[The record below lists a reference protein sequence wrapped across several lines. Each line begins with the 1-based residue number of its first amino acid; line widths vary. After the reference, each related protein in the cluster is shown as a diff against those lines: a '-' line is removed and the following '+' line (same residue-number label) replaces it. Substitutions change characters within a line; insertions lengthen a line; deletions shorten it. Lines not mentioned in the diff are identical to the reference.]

1 MKNQG
6 DKKQSWE
13 EKRVQYIDGLKKPS
27 EAQQLLA
34 ILFKKAERTEA
45 ESKKLA
51 ALVKAEKAN
60 DRALTANAAITKMM
74 NSTKDDERRARTH
87 RLVQQGIL
95 FDLVGLDTR
104 SRGEML
110 GALIAAVAS
119 AKSNPE
125 HWASWKAKGDALLAE
140 KGTAANGNGKA

>member
-1 MKNQG
+1 MQNQ
-6 DKKQSWE
+6 DTLKLSWE
-13 EKRVQYIDGLKKPS
+13 QKRVQFIDGLKKPS

-34 ILFKKAERTEA
+34 ILFKKSDRTIA

-60 DRALTANAAITKMM
+60 ERALNANAVITKMM
-74 NSTKDDERRARTH
+74 TSAKDDERRARNH
-87 RLVQQGIL
+87 RLIQQGIL

-125 HWASWKAKGDALLAE
+125 HWTNWKAKGDAMLANPEAE
-140 KGTAANGNGKA
+140 KGM

>member
-1 MKNQG
+1 MQNQN

-13 EKRVQYIDGLKKPS
+13 EKRVQYIEGLKKPS

-34 ILFKKAERTEA
+34 ILFKKTDKTEV

-60 DRALTANAAITKMM
+60 ERALNANATITKMM
-74 NSTKDDERRARTH
+74 NGEKEEARRVRTH

-95 FDLVGLDTR
+95 FDLVGLNTR

-110 GALIAAVAS
+110 GALIAAIAS
-119 AKSNPE
+119 AKANPE
-125 HWASWKAKGDALLAE
+125 HWASWKAKGDAMLAE
-140 KGTAANGNGKA
+140 KENSAKAI

>member
-1 MKNQG
+1 MQNQN

-13 EKRVQYIDGLKKPS
+13 EKRVQYIDGLRKPS

-34 ILFKKAERTEA
+34 ILFKKTDRTEA
-45 ESKKLA
+45 ENKKLT

-60 DRALTANAAITKMM
+60 ERALNANATITKMM
-74 NSTKDDERRARTH
+74 NGEKEEARRARTH

-95 FDLVGLDTR
+95 FDLVGLNTR

-110 GALIAAVAS
+110 GALIAAIAS
-119 AKSNPE
+119 AKANPE
-125 HWASWKAKGDALLAE
+125 HWASWKAKGDAMLAE
-140 KGTAANGNGKA
+140 KENSAKAI

>member
-1 MKNQG
+1 MQNQNER
-6 DKKQSWE
+6 KQSWE

-34 ILFKKAERTEA
+34 ILFKKTDRTEV

-51 ALVKAEKAN
+51 ALVKAEKATE
-60 DRALTANAAITKMM
+60 RALNANATIRKMM
-74 NSTKDDERRARTH
+74 NGEKEEARRARTH

-95 FDLVGLDTR
+95 FDLVGLETR

-119 AKSNPE
+119 AKANPE
-125 HWASWKAKGDALLAE
+125 HWASWKAKGDAMLAE
-140 KGTAANGNGKA
+140 KDSGGNTQ

>member
-1 MKNQG
+1 MQNQN

-34 ILFKKAERTEA
+34 ILFKKTDRTEV

-51 ALVKAEKAN
+51 ALIKAEKATE
-60 DRALTANAAITKMM
+60 RALNANATITKMM
-74 NSTKDDERRARTH
+74 NGEKEEARRARTH

-110 GALIAAVAS
+110 GALIAAIAS
-119 AKSNPE
+119 AKANPE
-125 HWASWKAKGDALLAE
+125 HWASWKVKGDALLAE
-140 KGTAANGNGKA
+140 KDNSTNTQ

>member
-1 MKNQG
+1 MQNQNVP
-6 DKKQSWE
+6 KLSWE
-13 EKRVQYIDGLKKPS
+13 QKRVQYIDGLKKPS
-27 EAQQLLA
+27 EAQQLLS
-34 ILFKKAERTEA
+34 ILFKKTDPTDA

-51 ALVKAEKAN
+51 ALVRAEKAN
-60 DRALTANAAITKMM
+60 ERALNANAVITKMM
-74 NSTKDDERRARTH
+74 TSAKDDERRARNH
-87 RLVQQGIL
+87 RLIQQGIL

-125 HWASWKAKGDALLAE
+125 HWTSWKAKGDAMLANPEAE
-140 KGTAANGNGKA
+140 KDI

>member
-1 MKNQG
+1 MQNQA

-13 EKRVQYIDGLKKPS
+13 EKRVQYVDGLKKPS

-34 ILFKKAERTEA
+34 LLFKKTGRTEA

-51 ALVKAEKAN
+51 ALIKAEKAN
-60 DRALTANAAITKMM
+60 ERALNANATIAKMM
-74 NSTKDDERRARTH
+74 NGEKEEARRARTH

-95 FDLVGLDTR
+95 FDLAGLDTR
-104 SRGEML
+104 SRGEMM

-119 AKSNPE
+119 AKANPE
-125 HWASWKAKGDALLAE
+125 HWASWKAKGDAMLAE
-140 KGTAANGNGKA
+140 KDNSANTQ

>member
-1 MKNQG
+1 MQNQS

-13 EKRVQYIDGLKKPS
+13 EKRVQYINGLKKPS

-34 ILFKKAERTEA
+34 ILFKKTNRTEA
-45 ESKKLA
+45 EGKKLA
-51 ALVKAEKAN
+51 ALVKAEKATE
-60 DRALTANAAITKMM
+60 RALNANATITKMM
-74 NSTKDDERRARTH
+74 NGEKEEARRARTH

-119 AKSNPE
+119 AKANPE
-125 HWASWKAKGDALLAE
+125 HWASWKAKGDAMLAE
-140 KGTAANGNGKA
+140 KDNSANT

>member
-1 MKNQG
+1 MQNQSEQ
-6 DKKQSWE
+6 KLSWE

-34 ILFKKAERTEA
+34 ILFKKTDRTEA
-45 ESKKLA
+45 ESKKLT

-60 DRALTANAAITKMM
+60 ERALNANAVITKMM
-74 NSTKDDERRARTH
+74 SSAKDDERRARNH
-87 RLVQQGIL
+87 RLIEQGIL
-95 FDLVGLDTR
+95 FDLVGMDAR

-125 HWASWKAKGDALLAE
+125 HWASWKAKGDAMLAE
-140 KGTAANGNGKA
+140 KRPV

>member
-1 MKNQG
+1 MQNQN

-13 EKRVQYIDGLKKPS
+13 EKRVQYIKGLKKPS

-34 ILFKKAERTEA
+34 ILFKKTDKTEI

-60 DRALTANAAITKMM
+60 ERALNANATITKMM
-74 NSTKDDERRARTH
+74 NGEKEEARRARTH

-95 FDLVGLDTR
+95 FDLVGLNTR

-110 GALIAAVAS
+110 GALIAAIAS
-119 AKSNPE
+119 AKANPE
-125 HWASWKAKGDALLAE
+125 HWASWKAKGDAMLAE
-140 KGTAANGNGKA
+140 KENSAKAI